1 MDYQRRLDIS
11 SLKQSENPII
21 LELKVSFC
29 HVVQASCWSEL
40 EHQCLISHFLA
51 ESGPDQEN
59 NGAWGTSFMESQ

>member
-29 HVVQASCWSEL
+29 HVVQVPCWSSL
-40 EHQCLISHFLA
+40 EDQCLISRFPA

-59 NGAWGTSFMESQ
+59 NGARGTAFMESQ